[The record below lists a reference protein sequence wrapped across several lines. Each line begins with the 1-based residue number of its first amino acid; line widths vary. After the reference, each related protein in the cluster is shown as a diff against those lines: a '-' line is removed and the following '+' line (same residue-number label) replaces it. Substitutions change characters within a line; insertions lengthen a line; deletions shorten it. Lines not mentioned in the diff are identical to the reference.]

1 MADEREIAV
10 LRALAASPNGR
21 LRTSQAWAVA
31 DDANLARSK
40 QVVSGLRTAS
50 WVVFEGN
57 GPAQQVRITDAGRN
71 ELTYQDWATTPPQ
84 ATQAPD
90 APQAPQPAPATGS
103 AGTTRAELLAR
114 HQELLADVLAE
125 LIFKASEP
133 ISPAGRVVACP
144 PTDPPVQAALVIG
157 ALRRLESRGHIR
169 IPQLLPPPELPE
181 VTLTEAGADSVR
193 QARAVMTDPQRSQLA
208 RDALLGWLYE
218 QSPKDHA
225 AAPLAEFYGHQR
237 SAHGGQF
244 FSVSEV
250 DAAARYLREQDLAVA
265 ARTGRR
271 RDPAAMRL
279 TAGGIRCMDEDKG
292 SVSAYLTKREP
303 EAKAQAKAALDARR
317 AVAGWSVG
325 IAAAVLTAA
334 AIVVAITKQPTSSL
348 WFRVSLG
355 VAAASGLIALITG
368 FPDLLSL
375 FRGGIRRVRKASHD
389 SR

>member
-40 QVVSGLRTAS
+40 LVVTALSASS
-50 WVVFEGN
+50 WVAFEGN
-57 GPAQQVRITDAGRN
+57 GPAQQVHITDAGRN

-84 ATQAPD
+84 PTQAPN
-90 APQAPQPAPATGS
+90 APQPPQAAAAIGP

-125 LIFKASEP
+125 LIFDASEP
-133 ISPAGRVVACP
+133 ISPAGRLVSCP

-157 ALRRLESRGHIR
+157 ALRRLETQGHIR

-193 QARAVMTDPQRSQLA
+193 QARAVMAGPQRSQLA

-218 QSPKDHA
+218 QSPQDHA
-225 AAPLAEFYGHQR
+225 AASLAGFYGHQR

-250 DAAARYLREQDLAVA
+250 DAAARYLRDQDLAVA
-265 ARTGRR
+265 THPGRR
-271 RDPAAMRL
+271 RGPAAMRL
-279 TAGGIRCMDEDKG
+279 TASGIRCMEDDHG

-303 EAKAQAKAALDARR
+303 DARAQAKAALDARR

-334 AIVVAITKQPTSSL
+334 TLIATIAKQPTSSL

-355 VAAASGLIALITG
+355 VAAAGFLIALIAG
-368 FPDLLSL
+368 FSDLRSWLGGG
-375 FRGGIRRVRKASHD
+375 FRRARKASHG

>member
-1 MADEREIAV
+1 MADERELAV

-40 QVVSGLRTAS
+40 LVVTALS
-50 WVVFEGN
+50 AAGWVAFEGN
-57 GPAQQVRITDAGRN
+57 GPAQQVHITDAGRN
-71 ELTYQDWATTPPQ
+71 ELTYQDWATIPPQ
-84 ATQAPD
+84 PTQAPN
-90 APQAPQPAPATGS
+90 APQAAIAIGP

-114 HQELLADVLAE
+114 HQETLADVLAE
-125 LIFKASEP
+125 LIFDASEP
-133 ISPAGRVVACP
+133 IGPAGRLVSCP

-181 VTLTEAGADSVR
+181 VTLTDAGADSVR
-193 QARAVMTDPQRSQLA
+193 QARAVMAGPQRSQLA

-218 QSPKDHA
+218 QSSQDHA
-225 AAPLAEFYGHQR
+225 AASLAGFYGHQR

-250 DAAARYLREQDLAVA
+250 DAAARYLRDQDLAVA
-265 ARTGRR
+265 AHPGRR
-271 RDPAAMRL
+271 RAPAAMRL
-279 TAGGIRCMDEDKG
+279 TARGIRCVEENDG
-292 SVSAYLTKREP
+292 SVSSYVAEHAS
-303 EAKAQAKAALDARR
+303 EAVEQAKAALDARR

-325 IAAAVLTAA
+325 IAAAVLAA
-334 AIVVAITKQPTSSL
+334 ATLIATIAKQPTSSL

-355 VAAASGLIALITG
+355 VAAAGFLIALIAG
-368 FPDLLSL
+368 VPDLRSWLSGG
-375 FRGGIRRVRKASHD
+375 FRRARRASHD